1 MPGGGDALDVLRAPE
16 QSGTGS
22 MISDV
27 AENAE
32 WMAKRLVWIP
42 SDKNGYE
49 AASIKE
55 DLDDDKWVLT
65 LSVFNVLTYNEI
77 ILLLRN
83 FKNSLICWGDLLF
96 SSFCINLAWF
106 LPKWYEPYNSEIFV
120 RYRITKW

>member
-65 LSVFNVLTYNEI
+65 LFFIVPTSYNGNILVLPNFN
-77 ILLLRN
+77 
-83 FKNSLICWGDLLF
+83 S
-96 SSFCINLAWF
+96 
-106 LPKWYEPYNSEIFV
+106 
-120 RYRITKW
+120 

>member
-1 MPGGGDALDVLRAPE
+1 MPGGGAGDALDVLRAAE

-49 AASIKE
+49 AASIKQ
-55 DLDDDKWVLT
+55 DLDDDKWVEIRLFIHCCET
-65 LSVFNVLTYNEI
+65 NSHQNCWFN
-77 ILLLRN
+77 
-83 FKNSLICWGDLLF
+83 
-96 SSFCINLAWF
+96 
-106 LPKWYEPYNSEIFV
+106 
-120 RYRITKW
+120 